1 MAGNVRVAISRTE
14 ALTERKLS
22 ECWQQPYATRQL
34 TASHVCDP
42 GRGWTIIPVDKRDGA
57 TCCWFSERNERG
69 GTFDKTGK
77 FAWHCSLDVTH
88 AFGAT
93 CGRPRLY
100 CSKHARRIINNSTW
114 YKVRLERMTPAQR
127 EREDRERAKRK
138 ENRIVAH
145 RERERLRSARRRKEA
160 KKKAFL
166 EASQKKG

>member
-42 GRGWTIIPVDKRDGA
+42 GRGWTIVIPNKRHGIA
-57 TCCWFSERNERG
+57 CCWFSDRNENRG
-69 GTFDKTGK
+69 GTFDLTGK
-77 FAWHCSLDVTH
+77 FSWHCSLDVTH

-93 CGRPRLY
+93 CGRPRYY

-114 YKVRLERMTPAQR
+114 YKARL
-127 EREDRERAKRK
+127 
-138 ENRIVAH
+138 
-145 RERERLRSARRRKEA
+145 ERERLRSARRRKEA

-166 EASQKKG
+166 EASQKKR